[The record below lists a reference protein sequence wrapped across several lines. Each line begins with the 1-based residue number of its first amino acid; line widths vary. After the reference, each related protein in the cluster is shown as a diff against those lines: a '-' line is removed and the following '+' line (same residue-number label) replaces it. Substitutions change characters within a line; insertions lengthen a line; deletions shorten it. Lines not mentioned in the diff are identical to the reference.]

1 LLPIGGG
8 SGPATTLASVRF
20 LKKMPMPDPA
30 DRACRICGEVTR
42 LSFEHVPPKGTGNTG
57 RVEML
62 GIEAWLAREDHGAE
76 VRGAISQRGSGAYS
90 LCRACNSRA
99 GELYVPE
106 FKKLHGT
113 GIQALEQFD
122 LAALDARDDAGYV
135 EMKWQGVR
143 PGRLG
148 KQIAT
153 MLLAISPGGFAQ
165 ANPALTEYAREPS
178 KVGLPPE
185 YKLYLAL
192 YAGPNARYNGGSV
205 AMKMNDS
212 GGFDS
217 IPVWELAYPP
227 FAYVLTVNEE
237 VPALEAGD
245 ITGFAEGGIDE
256 TGEVSM
262 TLKVGFGHTIFPLD
276 LRTKAKMEADRERGE
291 AAEQAA

>member
-1 LLPIGGG
+1 MQKVEGSNPFSRLSGSPLPERASAF
-8 SGPATTLASVRF
+8 SGPAMGIVCLGLDGAAVRCCPLVGVGTGHYLASVRF
-20 LKKMPMPDPA
+20 LKKMPMRDPA

-76 VRGAISQRGSGAYS
+76 VRGEISQRGSGAYS
-90 LCRACNSRA
+90 LCRDCNSRA

-153 MLLAISPGGFAQ
+153 MSGDLP
-165 ANPALTEYAREPS
+165 R
-178 KVGLPPE
+178 GLC
-185 YKLYLAL
+185 
-192 YAGPNARYNGGSV
+192 
-205 AMKMNDS
+205 S
-212 GGFDS
+212 GQSG
-217 IPVWELAYPP
+217 
-227 FAYVLTVNEE
+227 
-237 VPALEAGD
+237 
-245 ITGFAEGGIDE
+245 
-256 TGEVSM
+256 
-262 TLKVGFGHTIFPLD
+262 LD
-276 LRTKAKMEADRERGE
+276 
-291 AAEQAA
+291 

>member
-1 LLPIGGG
+1 MHM
-8 SGPATTLASVRF
+8 F
-20 LKKMPMPDPA
+20 DPA

-62 GIEAWLAREDHGAE
+62 GIEAWLAREDQGAE
-76 VRGAISQRGSGAYS
+76 VRGTISQRGSGAYS
-90 LCRACNSRA
+90 LCRDCNSRA

-113 GIQALEQFD
+113 GIQALSQFD
-122 LAALDARDDAGYV
+122 LTALDARDDAGYV

-143 PGRLG
+143 PGRLA

-153 MLLAISPGGFAQ
+153 MLLAISPGSFAQ
-165 ANPALTEYAREPS
+165 ANAALTEYARDPS
-178 KVGLPPE
+178 KVGLPPR

-205 AMKMNDS
+205 AMKMND
-212 GGFDS
+212 GGDFDS

-227 FAYVLTVNEE
+227 FAYVLTVDEE
-237 VPALEAGD
+237 VPALE
-245 ITGFAEGGIDE
+245 TGNVTSFADAGIDE
-256 TGEVSM
+256 TGELEM

-276 LRTKAKMEADRERGE
+276 FRTKAKMEAHRGNGKE
-291 AAEQAA
+291 ADQAA

>member
-1 LLPIGGG
+1 M
-8 SGPATTLASVRF
+8 RF
-20 LKKMPMPDPA
+20 LKKMPMLDPA
-30 DRACRICGEVTR
+30 DRACRICGEVTK
-42 LSFEHVPPKGTGNTG
+42 LSFEHVPPKGVGNTG

-62 GIEAWLAREDHGAE
+62 GIEAWLNREDRNAE
-76 VRGAISQRGSGAYS
+76 VRGTISQRGSGVYS
-90 LCRACNSRA
+90 LCRDCNSRA

-113 GIQALEQFD
+113 GIQALSQFD

-143 PGRLG
+143 PGRLA
-148 KQIAT
+148 KQITT

-178 KVGLPPE
+178 KVGLPSK

-205 AMKMNDS
+205 AMKMNGS

-227 FAYVLTVNEE
+227 FAYVLTVDEE
-237 VPALEAGD
+237 VPALE
-245 ITGFAEGGIDE
+245 TGNVTSFADAGIDE
-256 TGEVSM
+256 TGELEM

-276 LRTKAKMEADRERGE
+276 LRTKAKMEADRENGKE
-291 AAEQAA
+291 ADQAA